1 MSAETRECASCGTR
15 LGSDQRYCLSCG
27 QRSGARGPLL
37 EALLRR
43 VASRGAES
51 APVAGEEITSAAS
64 PATLGGLGGGLRLPR
79 PRISLLLILVF
90 LGFGT
95 VLGSAAG
102 SGGGTRAASPRRH
115 LDLVLP
121 AAASASASSPESSG
135 TQDESPPPSEE
146 QPTPE
151 STSEATTTTK
161 TDAASKSQ
169 NTEQQTG
176 EGGGASKA
184 TPATLPAIKHVFLI
198 VLSDEPYAAD
208 FGPESKA
215 GYLAHTLEHKGELLV
230 RYDAVAHEEL
240 ANGIAL
246 LSGQGPTA
254 QTAANCPV
262 YGDLTSTGVGADE
275 QVLGQGCV
283 YPTGTATLPGQLVAK
298 HLSWR
303 AYIQG
308 SDEPG
313 ATAGACSHPA
323 PGAADPSSEQAQST
337 GPYATFRN
345 PLVYFHSIID
355 SPACASKV
363 VGLSRLKADLA
374 KPSSTPS
381 FSYIAPDRCHDGNPT
396 PCTAGA
402 PAGPASANGALAQI
416 VPEIIASSAYKKGGL
431 IAITTDEAPSG
442 GEFGDSS
449 SCCGQPSFP
458 NMAASS
464 APGGS
469 ARGGGAVG
477 ALLISPFVKPA
488 STSQEAYD
496 HFSLLR
502 TIEDI
507 FKLPHLGYAA
517 LPGVKPLAP
526 SLFTAKAA
534 G

>member
-1 MSAETRECASCGTR
+1 
-15 LGSDQRYCLSCG
+15 
-27 QRSGARGPLL
+27 
-37 EALLRR
+37 
-43 VASRGAES
+43 V
-51 APVAGEEITSAAS
+51 
-64 PATLGGLGGGLRLPR
+64 
-79 PRISLLLILVF
+79 LVF

-95 VLGSAAG
+95 ILGSAAG
-102 SGGGTRAASPRRH
+102 SGGSRVFASRPH
-115 LDLVLP
+115 LRLVLP
-121 AAASASASSPESSG
+121 AASVSAKSSTVPTEAEAG
-135 TQDESPPPSEE
+135 EGETESPASKE
-146 QPTPE
+146 QPTPQPATQALARTTTE
-151 STSEATTTTK
+151 AKGNSKRGGDSTSEELAT
-161 TDAASKSQ
+161 
-169 NTEQQTG
+169 
-176 EGGGASKA
+176 
-184 TPATLPAIKHVFLI
+184 TLPAIKHVFLI
-198 VLSDEPYAAD
+198 VLSDEPYAAA

-262 YGDLTSTGVGADE
+262 YSDLTGTGVGADE
-275 QVLGQGCV
+275 QVLGEGCV
-283 YPTGTATLPGQLVAK
+283 YPASTGTLPGQLAAK

-313 ATAGACSHPA
+313 ATAGVCSHPTLGA
-323 PGAADPSSEQAQST
+323 PDPSSEQAQST

-345 PLVYFHSIID
+345 PLVYFHSILD
-355 SPACASKV
+355 SPACVADD

-381 FSYIAPDRCHDGNPT
+381 FSYIVPDRCHDGNPT
-396 PCTAGA
+396 PCAAGA
-402 PAGPASANGALAQI
+402 LAGPASADDALQQI
-416 VPEIIASSAYKKGGL
+416 VPELMASGAYKKGGL

-442 GEFGDSS
+442 GEYGDSS

-458 NMAASS
+458 NLAVLS
-464 APGGS
+464 ATGGS

-477 ALLISPFVKPA
+477 ALLISPFVKA
-488 STSQEAYD
+488 GSTSQEPYD

-502 TIEDI
+502 SIEDL

-517 LPGVKPLAP
+517 LSGVKPLAP

>member
-1 MSAETRECASCGTR
+1 MPPV
-15 LGSDQRYCLSCG
+15 G
-27 QRSGARGPLL
+27 QVEERPALAQPVPML
-37 EALLRR
+37 EHG
-43 VASRGAES
+43 VPSS
-51 APVAGEEITSAAS
+51 N
-64 PATLGGLGGGLRLPR
+64 GLRLPR
-79 PRISLLLILVF
+79 PRVSALLVLVF

-95 VLGSAAG
+95 ILGSAAG
-102 SGGGTRAASPRRH
+102 SGGSRTLASRPH
-115 LDLVLP
+115 LRLVLP
-121 AAASASASSPESSG
+121 AASASADSSTTPTEAAAG
-135 TQDESPPPSEE
+135 ETETEPPASEE
-146 QPTPE
+146 QPTPQPATQAPAKTTAE
-151 STSEATTTTK
+151 TKTNTEAGGGATSEA
-161 TDAASKSQ
+161 
-169 NTEQQTG
+169 
-176 EGGGASKA
+176 
-184 TPATLPAIKHVFLI
+184 PATKLPAIKHVFLI
-198 VLSDEPYAAD
+198 VLSNEPYAAD

-215 GYLAHTLEHKGELLV
+215 AYLAHALEHKGELLV

-262 YGDLTSTGVGADE
+262 YSDLTGTGVGADE
-275 QVLGQGCV
+275 QVLGEGCV
-283 YPTGTATLPGQLVAK
+283 YPASTRTLPGQLAAK

-323 PGAADPSSEQAQST
+323 PGAGDPSSEQSQST

-345 PLVYFHSIID
+345 PLVYFHSILD
-355 SPACASKV
+355 SPACAADD

-381 FSYIAPDRCHDGNPT
+381 FSYIVPDRCHDGNPT
-396 PCTAGA
+396 PCAAGA
-402 PAGPASANGALAQI
+402 PAGPASTDGALQQI
-416 VPEIIASSAYKKGGL
+416 VPEIMASSAYKKGGL

-442 GEFGDSS
+442 GEYGDSS

-458 NMAASS
+458 NLAALST
-464 APGGS
+464 PGGS

-477 ALLISPFVKPA
+477 ALLISPFVKA
-488 STSQEAYD
+488 AGTSQEPYD

-502 TIEDI
+502 TIEDL

-517 LPGVKPLAP
+517 LSGVKPLAP